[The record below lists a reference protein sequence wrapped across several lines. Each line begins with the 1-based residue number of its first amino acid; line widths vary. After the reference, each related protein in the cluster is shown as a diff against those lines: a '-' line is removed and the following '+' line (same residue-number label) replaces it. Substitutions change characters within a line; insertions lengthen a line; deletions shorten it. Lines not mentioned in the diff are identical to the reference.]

1 MNTAGEGPNHNPLYD
16 TFVDVLEADRLQG
29 LIAYGLYKKA
39 KQEWASE
46 HFARENRPPN
56 DGELRAYIRTWTPS
70 QVEGKR
76 VEAANALAEFAS
88 EVVESARPQI
98 LKEALQ
104 GNVGRTLWLGIL
116 TSFVYTLILIGL
128 VILLKWAGVD
138 LLALWEKASP
148 PFLSN
153 SSVPAIS
160 PQSNPAPIPK

>member
-1 MNTAGEGPNHNPLYD
+1 MTAAGEGPNHNPLYD
-16 TFVDVLEADRLQG
+16 TFVDVPEADRLQG

-39 KQEWASE
+39 KQEWASD
-46 HFARENRPPN
+46 HFARENRSPN
-56 DGELRAYIRTWTPS
+56 DGELTAYIRTWTPS

-76 VEAANALAEFAS
+76 VEAANALAEYAS

-104 GNVGRTLWLGIL
+104 GSVGRALWLGIL
-116 TSFVYTLILIGL
+116 TNFVYTLILIGL

-148 PFLSN
+148 P
-153 SSVPAIS
+153 VTP
-160 PQSNPAPIPK
+160 